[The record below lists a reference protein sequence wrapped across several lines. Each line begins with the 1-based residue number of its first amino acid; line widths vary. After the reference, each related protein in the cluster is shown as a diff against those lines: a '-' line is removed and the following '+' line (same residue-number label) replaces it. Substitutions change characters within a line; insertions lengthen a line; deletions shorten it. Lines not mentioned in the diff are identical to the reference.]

1 MVPEQEAV
9 VRLALTLVAHRGQIK
24 ELATELRVL
33 MGQALG
39 KPGLVD
45 CQLSIDFVD
54 PHRLHYAEEWRTER
68 DLRNQIPTGRFH
80 RLIALLE
87 AAAERPRF
95 DVQLVI
101 RSDGLDFVEEA
112 LRSQS

>member
-1 MVPEQEAV
+1 MLPIQEPV
-9 VRLALTLVAHRGQIK
+9 VRLALTLVAHRGQLK

-33 MGQALG
+33 MGQTLL
-39 KPGLVD
+39 KPGLHD

-54 PHRLHYAEEWRTER
+54 PHRLHYIEEWRSER
-68 DLRNQIPTGRFH
+68 DLRNQIPSDRFH

-101 RSDGLDFVEEA
+101 RSDGLDFVEET
-112 LRSQS
+112 LRGRS

>member
-1 MVPEQEAV
+1 MVPKQESV

-24 ELATELRVL
+24 ELATELRQL
-33 MGQALG
+33 MSQALG

-45 CQLSIDFVD
+45 SQLSIDFVD
-54 PHRLHYAEEWRTER
+54 PQRLHYVEEWRSER
-68 DLRNQIPTGRFH
+68 DLKDQIPTGRFH

-101 RSDGLDFVEEA
+101 RSDGLNFIEET

>member
-1 MVPEQEAV
+1 MMRTQEPV
-9 VRLALTLVAHRGQIK
+9 IRLALTLVAHRGQLK

-33 MGQALG
+33 MGQTLG

-54 PHRLHYAEEWRTER
+54 PHRLHYAEEWRSER
-68 DLRNQIPTGRFH
+68 DLKNQIPSERFH

-95 DVQLVI
+95 DVQLII

-112 LRSQS
+112 LRRQS